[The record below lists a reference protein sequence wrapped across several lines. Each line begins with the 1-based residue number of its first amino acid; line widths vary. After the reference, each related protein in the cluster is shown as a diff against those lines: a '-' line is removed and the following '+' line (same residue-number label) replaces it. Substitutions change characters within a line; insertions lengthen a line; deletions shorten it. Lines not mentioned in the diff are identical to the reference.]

1 MARMVPKS
9 IDRNVPSPGEHE
21 VFARLRDDPNTH
33 DWTVLHSL
41 DLARHVR
48 QVQGE
53 VDFVILIPGFGVLC
67 LEVKAHREIRVENG
81 SWLFGA
87 GREPGKNP
95 FRQSSEAMHS
105 VRRRVLERI
114 PSMKNIVFWSAV
126 LFTHASFNQNS
137 AEWHPW
143 QAMDCHR
150 FRSSGSFGLLVR
162 NVLEQAGRFLT
173 QQHVRWFDP
182 GLHEPTSTQC
192 ADIAQVLRPDFEA
205 LETPRDR
212 TQRLDGEVRRFT
224 TEQFIALDAMDANP
238 RTVFT
243 GPAGVGKTVLALEA
257 ARRSAGAGRRV
268 LLLCFNNLLGRH
280 IKTQAEA
287 IVPSITCATLHA
299 HLRAITGVNIP
310 LGAGMEFW
318 DTTLPE
324 LAINYLLTLEG
335 NDHLFDE
342 VILDEAQDLMHE
354 PFMDFLDLSLRDG
367 LAAGR
372 WRFFGDFERQAIYG
386 HEGPNLK
393 AILEQRGV
401 HAARYAMRLN
411 CRNTPRI
418 ASVAEVITR
427 LEPPYTRTLRE
438 DDGNEPT
445 IRMYGS
451 ATEQRELL
459 IAQLEQLYKDGFKAD
474 QIVVLSARRDEHS
487 VAAGL
492 TTSPW
497 RNRLRPF
504 LSRQSGQIGF
514 CSIHAFKGLEMSA
527 VIVTDIEHVND
538 DEAVALLYVGL
549 TRALHRLV
557 VFVHEQAKPDIL
569 RLMTTAKGAN
579 R

>member
-1 MARMVPKS
+1 MARMIPSS
-9 IDRNVPSPGEHE
+9 IDRSVRSPGEHE

-33 DWTVLHSL
+33 EWTVLHSL

-48 QVQGE
+48 QVRGE

-87 GREPGKNP
+87 RREPDKSP

-143 QAMDCHR
+143 QAIDGHR
-150 FRSSGSFGLLVR
+150 FRNSGSFGLLAR
-162 NVLEQAGRFLT
+162 NVLEQARRFLT
-173 QQHVRWFDP
+173 QQRVRWFDP
-182 GLHEPTSTQC
+182 GLHEPTPAQC

-212 TQRLDGEVRRFT
+212 TQRLEGEVRRFT
-224 TEQFIALDAMDANP
+224 TEQFIALDAMAANP

-257 ARRSAGAGRRV
+257 ARRGASAGRRV

-280 IKTQAEA
+280 IKAQAEA
-287 IVPSITCATLHA
+287 IAPSITCATLHA
-299 HLRAITGVNIP
+299 HLRTITGVTVP
-310 LGAGMEFW
+310 LGAGTEFW
-318 DTTLPE
+318 NTTLPE
-324 LAINYLLTLEG
+324 LAINHLLALEG
-335 NDHLFDE
+335 DDQLFDE
-342 VILDEAQDLMHE
+342 VILDEAQDLMRE
-354 PFMDFLDLSLRDG
+354 PFLDFLDLSLRGG

-372 WRFFGDFERQAIYG
+372 WRFFGDFERQALYG
-386 HEGPNLK
+386 LDGPSLE

-401 HAARYAMRLN
+401 HAARYALRLN

-418 ASVAEVITR
+418 ASVAEVITH
-427 LEPPYTRTLRE
+427 LEPRYTRTLRE
-438 DDGNEPT
+438 DDGNEPV
-445 IRMYGS
+445 IRIYTS
-451 ATEQRELL
+451 ATEQQKLL
-459 IAQLEQLYKDGFKAD
+459 IAQLEQLYKEGFTAD
-474 QIVVLSARRDEHS
+474 QIVVLSARRDEHAI
-487 VAAGL
+487 AAGL
-492 TTSPW
+492 TIAPW
-497 RNRLRPF
+497 LNRLRPV
-504 LSRQSGQIGF
+504 LGRQTGQVGF

-557 VFVHEQAKPDIL
+557 ILVHEQAKPDIL
-569 RLMTTAKGAN
+569 RLMTTTKGAN